1 MKPASV
7 RQALNAQG
15 NVAGRSKQWLHRS
28 HALSNQLLLQVLYLS
43 LRLGGSPSEF
53 NQETSCNCIYL
64 PNGETKQ
71 LPIWQG
77 SDQCALKWH
86 QYQLELVW
94 KPGLEKRR
102 WAQDCDD
109 NIFAALSSASHM
121 PSPVLRKTD
130 LQQSKPDTETFTHK
144 PPTHESFLPI
154 TPKFLI
160 CIWSANMFMEGVVKK
175 KRRWYIIF
183 VQLLRNHTK
192 IVFVARM
199 HDSSVTNN
207 LSCDVRQLYGLWSIN
222 QFLLYNGTGH
232 NTSQQ
237 WQWWPVVPVA
247 VDGAGSW
254 ELRQPV
260 APRLAHSM
268 LLKILPSVRSTH
280 HVSAILTL
288 GVLAVVISGQQQR
301 RVIGFD
307 AEGRITIQVQLQL

>member
-15 NVAGRSKQWLHRS
+15 NVAGRFKQWLHRS
-28 HALSNQLLLQVLYLS
+28 HALSNQLLLQVLYLR

-94 KPGLEKRR
+94 KPGLEKRW

-160 CIWSANMFMEGVVKK
+160 CIWSAFG
-175 KRRWYIIF
+175 
-183 VQLLRNHTK
+183 
-192 IVFVARM
+192 M

-307 AEGRITIQVQLQL
+307 AEGRITIQVQLL